1 MSKSLQILWV
11 DDEIDLLKPYF
22 IFLQNKGY
30 NLISCS
36 NGTDA
41 LQIIKNNTVDLV
53 ILDENMPGLSGLQV
67 LDELKRIKPFLPVIM
82 VTKSEEENIMDSAI
96 GSNISDYL
104 IKPVN
109 PKQLLLAIK
118 KVVDKE
124 RLMGEKSV
132 SQYLTEFN
140 KFSQHITFARSI
152 EEWKEIYRNLTFFEE
167 QFTQANEHTMS
178 ESLQTQHKEA
188 NQLFGK
194 FIKSS
199 YHSWFE
205 TSSSEKPLMSAN
217 LLQKKFFPLV
227 QKTQKLVLILID
239 NLRYDHW
246 LAISKHIFPF
256 YNIETDLY
264 VSILPTATSYSRNA
278 LFAGLMPSEIEK
290 IFPEIWLNDDEEGL
304 KNQYEEQLFAKQC
317 QRLGVKESFFF
328 KKIISNNEGKSFSQ
342 DLPNIFQK
350 YNKGIIIYNFID
362 ILSHSQTESKTV
374 RELAETDLSY
384 KSIVNSWFEHSP
396 LFDII
401 QKLAQYDCTLFI
413 TTDHGSIRVENPVK
427 VIGERNI
434 TTNLRYKQGRN
445 MNYPAKEVVEF
456 NNPNKVFLPK
466 TNVAATYIFA
476 LNNDYFVYP
485 NNYNQYV
492 KMYRNT
498 YQHGGVSLD
507 EMLIPY
513 ATLIP
518 KK

>member
-1 MSKSLQILWV
+1 MNKTLQILWV

-22 IFLQNKGY
+22 VFLKEKGY
-30 NLISCS
+30 DILYCS

-41 LQIIKNNTVDLV
+41 LQIVNNNAIDIV

-67 LDELKRIKPFLPVIM
+67 LDELKRVKPLLPVIM
-82 VTKSEEENIMDSAI
+82 VTKSEEENIMDSAL
-96 GSNISDYL
+96 GSNIADYL

-118 KVVDKE
+118 KIVEKE
-124 RLMGEKSV
+124 RLVSEKSV

-140 KFSQHITFARSI
+140 KLSQQIQFAKSI
-152 EEWKEIYRNLTFFEE
+152 DDWKEIYTKLTFFDE
-167 QFTQANEHTMS
+167 QLEHANEQTMIQLLHT
-178 ESLQTQHKEA
+178 QYKEA

-194 FIKSS
+194 YIKTT
-199 YHSWFE
+199 YQTWFDG
-205 TSSSEKPLMSAN
+205 TSTQKPILSAN
-217 LLQKKFFPLV
+217 LLQKKFFPIV
-227 QKTQKLVLILID
+227 QNTKRIVLILID

-246 LAISKHIFPF
+246 LAISKHIFPY

-278 LFAGLMPSEIEK
+278 IFSGLMPSEIEK
-290 IFPEIWLNDDEEGL
+290 IFPEIWLNDDDEGL
-304 KNQYEEQLFAKQC
+304 KNQYEEELFFRHC
-317 QRLGVKESFFF
+317 QRLGIKEPFFF
-328 KKIISNNEGKSFSQ
+328 KKIITNYEGKNFLNE
-342 DLPNIFQK
+342 LPNIFQK
-350 YNKGIIIYNFID
+350 YNNGVIIYNFID

-374 RELAETDLSY
+374 KELSDTDLSY
-384 KSIVNSWFEHSP
+384 KSIVSSWFEHSP
-396 LFDII
+396 LFEII
-401 QKLAQYDCTLFI
+401 KKLQEYECHLFI

-427 VIGERNI
+427 VIGEKNI
-434 TTNLRYKQGRN
+434 TTNLRYKQGKN
-445 MNYPAKEVVEF
+445 MNYPAKEVIEF
-456 NNPNKVFLPK
+456 KNPQSVFLPK

-492 KMYRNT
+492 KMFRNT

-513 ATLIP
+513 AILSP